1 MNWHLQIMNVSQSS
15 FILIQPANDAIRELK
30 AFIASICLITGA
42 GDLFIMIILLSY
54 LISAV
59 FYN

>member
-30 AFIASICLITGA
+30 GCIAPVCLPVI